1 MEIKKSNKANNEN
14 LRFSIAL
21 MAFLFVG
28 GLVLASFT
36 YQTSL
41 EADLLTV
48 SEANSTEIEYILEEA
63 PVKEPETKVEP
74 EVTPPLTSKIIIVPP
89 KTDPPKTA
97 IQLTPPK
104 PPKVNP
110 NPPVIVPE
118 PIDFPDVE
126 AMFPGGAAE
135 LQKWIFANVEYPEA
149 SIEIEDQGR
158 VFLSF
163 IVEADGSI
171 TGVKVTKSAS
181 KELDREAQ
189 RVTRKMPKWT
199 PGEVAGKRVRTR
211 CRLPIVFTLE

>member
-21 MAFLFVG
+21 MALLFLG
-28 GLVLASFT
+28 GFVLASFT

-48 SEANSTEIEYILEEA
+48 LEANSTEIEYTLEET
-63 PVKEPETKVEP
+63 PVKEPETMVDP
-74 EVTPPLTSKIIIVPP
+74 EVTTPLTPEIIIVPP
-89 KTDPPKTA
+89 KTDPPKTV
-97 IQLTPPK
+97 IKLTPPN

-110 NPPVIVPE
+110 DPPVIAPE

-189 RVTRKMPKWT
+189 RVTRKMPNWT